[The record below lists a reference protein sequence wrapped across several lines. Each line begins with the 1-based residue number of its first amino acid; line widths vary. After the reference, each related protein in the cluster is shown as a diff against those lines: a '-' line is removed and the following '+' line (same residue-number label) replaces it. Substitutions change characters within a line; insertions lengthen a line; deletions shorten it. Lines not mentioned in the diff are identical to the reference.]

1 MNVKSLRTPVRE
13 TIISNVRTVMQG
25 ELMIKIEKKK
35 PIVVLD
41 CSIGIRLSSAEKAAV
56 ELWAEREDRKPAAII
71 RRLVRDG
78 LKREGLAK

>member
-1 MNVKSLRTPVRE
+1 
-13 TIISNVRTVMQG
+13 MQG